1 MKKKIM
7 VLIFYMIAVIS
18 LTGCF
23 DANELDELGIS
34 LILGFDVVEDKLLIT
49 AEVVDPQYSSSSSD
63 TGEGSTVKYVQGIG
77 NTVFEAFRDITLKFD
92 RRIYAAHNK
101 VLIFGEE
108 LARSGLITH
117 IDQLFRDREQRESA
131 FMLIA
136 KGARAYEVM
145 GVNSGLETVPANYI
159 LDLIKNINNNPKSI
173 DTNIISYM
181 QHYYHEGHHPI
192 VGVIEKKRKNVIDK
206 TSEDK
211 GSEEYELSII
221 GSAIFRKDKLIG
233 YLNGND
239 TKAVNYLLNNIENGI
254 ITFPIFNSS
263 EEKVQSEGLPTN
275 VSSVNVIKG
284 KTKNDIEINGDKV
297 ILKTKINI
305 RAALGELIAKTD
317 VSNEEDIRR
326 LEDACSKTVEVN
338 IESAVKKVQQEY
350 GTDIF
355 GFGMAFHHKYPKQ
368 WEKIK
373 ENWDEI
379 FKDAEFQIEVKTSII
394 RTGLINKPT
403 I

>member
-7 VLIFYMIAVIS
+7 VLIFYMIAIIS

-77 NTVFEAFRDITLKFD
+77 NTLFEAFRDITLKFD

-108 LARSGLITH
+108 LPRSGLITH

-355 GFGMAFHHKYPKQ
+355 GFGIAFHHKYPKQ

>member
-7 VLIFYMIAVIS
+7 VLIFYMIAIIS

-108 LARSGLITH
+108 LPRSGLITH

-355 GFGMAFHHKYPKQ
+355 GFGIAFHHKYPKQ

>member
-7 VLIFYMIAVIS
+7 VLIFYMIAIIS

-263 EEKVQSEGLPTN
+263 EEKVQSEGLSTN

>member
-7 VLIFYMIAVIS
+7 VLIFYMIAIIS

-355 GFGMAFHHKYPKQ
+355 GFGVAFHHKYPKQ

>member
-7 VLIFYMIAVIS
+7 VLIFYMIAIIS

-326 LEDACSKTVEVN
+326 LECL
-338 IESAVKKVQQEY
+338 
-350 GTDIF
+350 
-355 GFGMAFHHKYPKQ
+355 
-368 WEKIK
+368 
-373 ENWDEI
+373 
-379 FKDAEFQIEVKTSII
+379 FQNC
-394 RTGLINKPT
+394 GG
-403 I
+403 

>member
-1 MKKKIM
+1 M
-7 VLIFYMIAVIS
+7 VLIFYMIAIIS

-355 GFGMAFHHKYPKQ
+355 GFGIAFHHKYPKQ

>member
-1 MKKKIM
+1 
-7 VLIFYMIAVIS
+7 MIAIIS

-355 GFGMAFHHKYPKQ
+355 GFGIAFHHKYPKQ

>member
-7 VLIFYMIAVIS
+7 VLIFYMIAIIS

-77 NTVFEAFRDITLKFD
+77 NTVFEAFGDITLKFD

-355 GFGMAFHHKYPKQ
+355 GFGIAFHHKYPKQ

>member
-7 VLIFYMIAVIS
+7 VLIFYMIAIIS

-77 NTVFEAFRDITLKFD
+77 NTLFEAFRDITLKFD

-355 GFGMAFHHKYPKQ
+355 GFGIAFHHKYPKQ

>member
-63 TGEGSTVKYVQGIG
+63 TWEGSTVKYVQGIG

>member
-7 VLIFYMIAVIS
+7 VLIFYMIAIIS

-355 GFGMAFHHKYPKQ
+355 GFGIAFHHKYPKQ